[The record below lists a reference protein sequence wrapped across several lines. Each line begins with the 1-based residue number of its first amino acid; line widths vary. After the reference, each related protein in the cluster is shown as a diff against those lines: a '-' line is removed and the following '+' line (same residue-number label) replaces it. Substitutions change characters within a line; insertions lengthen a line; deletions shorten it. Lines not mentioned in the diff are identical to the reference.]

1 MAHLLRYSEW
11 QGADNYWHCNDV
23 EDLRHGSGYWWH
35 PARMLGLTPAAY
47 LKKVIDEF
55 QPDEVHHSDDCS
67 YVGWKWKSQTQM
79 RKFKNWINAEA
90 RKHQFYL

>member
-1 MAHLLRYSEW
+1 MSHLMKYTEW
-11 QGADNYWHCNDV
+11 ESNGYWHCNDV
-23 EDLRHGSGYWWH
+23 EDLANGSGYWWH

-55 QPDEVHHSDDCS
+55 EPDEVSHSADCS
-67 YVGWKWKSQTQM
+67 YVGWKWKSQTKM
-79 RKFKNWINAEA
+79 RKFKNWLNAEA